1 LGPGEEGSRTALPLW
16 IEFMRIA
23 LRGAPE
29 NQMPMPPGI
38 VTVRIDSK
46 TGCPAR
52 AGQSNAIFEMFREGN
67 VPTCDAGTDE
77 TDIFNDASGTDA
89 VPADEEPDADEPL
102 F

>member
-1 LGPGEEGSRTALPLW
+1 LPIW

-29 NQMPMPPGI
+29 HQMPMPDGI
-38 VTVRIDSK
+38 VTVRIDRE

-52 AGQSNAIFEMFREGN
+52 AGQRNAIFEVFEADKLPN
-67 VPTCDAGTDE
+67 CEHADSAP
-77 TDIFNDASGTDA
+77 DIFNDASGVDA
-89 VPADEEPDADEPL
+89 APDEESDDDEADAAESL